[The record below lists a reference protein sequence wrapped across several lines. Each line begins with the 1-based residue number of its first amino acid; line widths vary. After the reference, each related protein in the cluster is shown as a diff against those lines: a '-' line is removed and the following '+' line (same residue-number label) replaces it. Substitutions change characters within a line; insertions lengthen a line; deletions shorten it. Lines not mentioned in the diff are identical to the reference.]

1 MRKTVVVDTNIA
13 LKWVL
18 EEKESNNAIALLA
31 EWKREKAVVLAPS
44 LLIYEAS
51 NILHREM
58 RAKKISNDIAQ
69 SGIQLLLRT
78 VTLVSPN
85 EPALYL
91 RAMALSERFGLPA
104 AYDAQYLALAER
116 EECELWT
123 EDTKLRRAV
132 QNEIEWVKTLADFRP
147 ASPENA

>member
-18 EEKESNNAIALLA
+18 EEKDSNNAIALLA

-69 SGIQLLLRT
+69 SGIHLLLRT

-104 AYDAQYLALAER
+104 AYDAQYLALAEH

>member
-18 EEKESNNAIALLA
+18 EEKDSNNAIALLA

-69 SGIQLLLRT
+69 SGIHLLLRT

>member
-18 EEKESNNAIALLA
+18 EEKDSNNAIALLA

-104 AYDAQYLALAER
+104 ACDAQYLALAER

>member
-18 EEKESNNAIALLA
+18 EEKDSNNAIALLA

-69 SGIQLLLRT
+69 SGIHLLLRT

-147 ASPENA
+147 TSSENT